1 MLWKSS
7 TQQVF
12 VSSVQAQL
20 VTSYYA
26 DSYHSEPINMFTLS
40 SSHRFHLYSE
50 PTDMRKSFDGLSGL
64 IQNTLERDPRNGS
77 VFMFINKKR
86 DKLKLLHWQGVGY
99 TLYYKR
105 LESGTFELP
114 EYDIN
119 SGSIKIDYAQMIMI
133 IDGLSI
139 ENITRRKRY
148 KSTTK
153 VG

>member
-1 MLWKSS
+1 MRGYALWFYFS
-7 TQQVF
+7 Q
-12 VSSVQAQL
+12 
-20 VTSYYA
+20 TS
-26 DSYHSEPINMFTLS
+26 MFTLS

-64 IQNTLERDPRNGS
+64 IQNSLGRDPRNGS
-77 VFMFINKKR
+77 VFMFINKRR

-114 EYDIN
+114 EYDLS

-148 KSTTK
+148 SST
-153 VG
+153 VISA

>member
-1 MLWKSS
+1 
-7 TQQVF
+7 
-12 VSSVQAQL
+12 
-20 VTSYYA
+20 
-26 DSYHSEPINMFTLS
+26 
-40 SSHRFHLYSE
+40 
-50 PTDMRKSFDGLSGL
+50 MRKSFDGLSGL
-64 IQNTLERDPRNGS
+64 IQNTLKRDPRNGS

-105 LESGTFELP
+105 LENGTFELP
-114 EYDIN
+114 KYDIN

-148 KSTTK
+148 KSM
-153 VG
+153 VSEPS